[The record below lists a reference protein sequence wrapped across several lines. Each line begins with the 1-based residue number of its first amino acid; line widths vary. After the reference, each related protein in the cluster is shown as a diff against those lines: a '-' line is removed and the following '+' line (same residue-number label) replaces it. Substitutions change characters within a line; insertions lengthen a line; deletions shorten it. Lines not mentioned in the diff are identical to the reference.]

1 MMKEIL
7 EQIEQGSIM
16 TQKDQ
21 ILTHLKSG
29 KPITPIDAL
38 NMFGCFRLGAR
49 IFDIKQEGH
58 SIKTDQSKGYA
69 TYTMD
74 IPSGHNYELGL

>member
-1 MMKEIL
+1 
-7 EQIEQGSIM
+7 M

-21 ILTHLKSG
+21 ILTHLKAG